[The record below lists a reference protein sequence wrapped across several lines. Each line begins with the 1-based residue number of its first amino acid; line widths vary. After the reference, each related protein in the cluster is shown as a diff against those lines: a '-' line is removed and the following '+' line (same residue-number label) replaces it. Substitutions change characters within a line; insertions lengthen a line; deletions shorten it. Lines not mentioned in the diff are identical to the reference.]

1 LKFSFINPRLND
13 DIRSVKGDASWPPL
27 GLLYLATVL
36 QDAGV
41 EVSVLDQQAKGYS
54 DESAVDWVEG
64 ESPEIL
70 GFSTLQSSGRRAVK
84 LSREV
89 KERNLDTII
98 VFGNHHATFNARKI
112 LTKYSSVDIVV
123 RGEGERTITELV
135 ECLKLGDELRDVLG
149 ITFRRGGEIVTTP
162 DRPLIKDLDSLP
174 FPDRGLLDYN
184 YHSEVSGLV
193 VAPKKFTS
201 LISSRGCVHECRF
214 CCSQKMACHQWRPR
228 SVANTLEELIYLSSE
243 GYKQFTFVDDSFTL
257 DQKRVIE
264 LCRGIKEEG
273 LDIDWGCEGRVDN
286 YSVEMFREMAE
297 AGCRLM
303 YFGIES
309 ANQRILDYYNKRITP
324 QQSETAVAAARKA
337 GMDIIV
343 GSFIVGAPD
352 ETRGEI
358 SSTLEFA
365 KRLQIDLP
373 QFNFLGLSSGM
384 DIWEELVESQALDES
399 LYWETGCKACEVS
412 KTAVPPDEIEDM
424 IQGAI
429 NGFFLR
435 PGFLIKQAVRTVRS
449 RYRKEI
455 LLKNL
460 SRIGN
465 VRAREI
471 MHNKNY
477 LGEKSSST
485 SSPPSKTVVEPNLF

>member
-13 DIRSVKGDASWPPL
+13 DVRSVKGDASWPPL

-36 QDAGV
+36 QDDGV
-41 EVSVLDQQAKGYS
+41 EVSILDQQAKGYS
-54 DESAVDWVEG
+54 DERAVDWVEG
-64 ESPEIL
+64 EASEIL

-89 KERNLDTII
+89 KERNPDTII

-112 LTKYSSVDIVV
+112 LKKYPSVDIIV

-135 ECLKLGDELRDVLG
+135 ECLRQGEELRDVLG
-149 ITFRRGGEIVTTP
+149 ITFRRGSEIAATP
-162 DRPLIKDLDSLP
+162 DRPLIQDLDSLP
-174 FPDRGLLDYN
+174 FPDRDLLGHS

-193 VAPKKFTS
+193 IAPKKFTS

-214 CCSQKMACHQWRPR
+214 CCSQKMACNQWRPR
-228 SVANTLEELIYLSSE
+228 SVANTLEELIYLSDK
-243 GYKQFTFVDDSFTL
+243 GYRQFTFVDDSFTL

-264 LCRGIKEEG
+264 LCRGIKEKG
-273 LDIDWGCEGRVDN
+273 LDIEWGCEGRVDN
-286 YSVEMFREMAE
+286 YSVEMFQEMAG

-309 ANQRILDYYNKRITP
+309 ANQRILDYYKKRITP
-324 QQSETAVAAARKA
+324 QQSEIAVAAARKA

-358 SSTLEFA
+358 SRTLEFA
-365 KRLQIDLP
+365 KHLQIDLP

-384 DIWEELVESQALDES
+384 DIWEELVESRALDES

-412 KTAVPPDEIEDM
+412 QTAVSPDEIEGM

-429 NGFFLR
+429 NGFLLR
-435 PGFLIKQAVRTVRS
+435 PSFLIKQAIRTVRS
-449 RYRKEI
+449 RYRREI

-460 SRIGN
+460 SRIGSL
-465 VRAREI
+465 RAREI
-471 MHNKNY
+471 VHSKNY
-477 LGEKSSST
+477 LGERSGST
-485 SSPPSKTVVEPNLF
+485 NPPPSKMLVEPN